1 MNFKNLSGGQAP
13 ALRNMTISAAVAGLM
28 LAGAACSKSGQ
39 LAVSAQAV
47 TSADTSASSGS
58 LDLGQGISI
67 SEVQVVVKRITLHLP
82 ESEAADG
89 GSDDGGD
96 TDGGD
101 SSSSLVASRS
111 SADQGRD
118 GEIED
123 EAEDDEV
130 KVGPFLVD
138 LKGDALANKTLSTIF
153 DGEVPTGTFR
163 EIKIVIAPAA
173 SVATDGS
180 SIAITGTLD
189 GGTANAKE
197 FTFKSSLHAAQKIES
212 EVTVTSDGAQNVT
225 LTIDPSS
232 WFKDP
237 AGNRLDPT
245 DPANQSQI
253 EANIKQSIK
262 GFCDRD
268 RDGEDDA
275 SEHGGDGG
283 TNQG

>member
-67 SEVQVVVKRITLHLP
+67 SEVQLVVKRITLHLP

-89 GSDDGGD
+89 GSDDGSD

-153 DGEVPTGTFR
+153 DGDVPTGTFR
-163 EIKIVIAPAA
+163 EIKIVIAPVTSLAA
-173 SVATDGS
+173 DGS
-180 SIAITGTLD
+180 SMTITGTLD
-189 GGTANAKE
+189 AGTASAKD
-197 FTFKSSLHAAQKIES
+197 FTFKSSLHVAQKIES
-212 EVTVTSDGAQNVT
+212 DVTVGDSGTQNVT
-225 LTIDPSS
+225 LSIDASS

>member
-13 ALRNMTISAAVAGLM
+13 ALRNMTMSAAVAGLM

-67 SEVQVVVKRITLHLP
+67 SEVQLVVKRITLHLP

-89 GSDDGGD
+89 GSDGGSD

-153 DGEVPTGTFR
+153 DGDVPTGTFR
-163 EIKIVIAPAA
+163 EIKIVIAPAS